1 MTVKVYGSNLCPDT
15 LHALETLSQNG
26 ISPAF
31 INVTGSI
38 NLLADWVLTRDTNP
52 IFEKSRGT
60 RSVGFPTFEFED
72 GTMTRDIED
81 VLARFAAEK

>member
-1 MTVKVYGSNLCPDT
+1 MTVKVY
-15 LHALETLSQNG
+15 
-26 ISPAF
+26 
-31 INVTGSI
+31 GSI

-52 IFEKSRGT
+52 LFEKSRGT